1 MSFLQRWF
9 RRDGWER
16 EMGDE
21 LRDHIERQTDA
32 NIVAG
37 MPRDEARRQALLQ
50 FGGAEAVKEDCR
62 EQSSGFWLETLWSD
76 VRYGVR
82 MMARSPGF
90 TIVAILTLALGI
102 GANTAIFSVVNGV
115 LLNPLPFP
123 QPEQLVSLSESKPNF
138 ATGSISYLNFRDW
151 QRNNHT
157 VSSMAISRPISFS
170 LTGSGE
176 AEQLKAEL
184 LSSDYFS
191 LLGVKPVLGRM
202 FAPGEDEV
210 GAAPIVLIS
219 AGLWKR
225 KFGSSPDVLG
235 RTITLDGGGFTIV
248 GVIPADFDLST
259 RSFRN
264 SEVYVPIGQWKNNFL
279 LNRGAGL
286 GIHGIGRLR
295 PGVSIEQARAD
306 MDEVT
311 RNLIAAYP
319 DTDKGIGAAVRPL
332 KQDML
337 GEVRPLLL
345 LLLGAVCFVL
355 LIACVNVANLLLAR
369 STSRTREFAIRA
381 ALAAGSD
388 FCSPSGPL
396 ASHFNICQSRC
407 RAPPA
412 SDLTRACFF
421 SPSQFRWE
429 SELFSASSQR

>member
-1 MSFLQRWF
+1 MH
-9 RRDGWER
+9 
-16 EMGDE
+16 DE
-21 LRDHIERQTDA
+21 LRFHVEQQAAA
-32 NIVAG
+32 NVASG
-37 MPRDEARRQALLQ
+37 MSSEEARRRASLQ
-50 FGGAEAVKEDCR
+50 FGGAEGVKESCR
-62 EQSSGFWLETLWSD
+62 EQNRGFWFETLAAD

-82 MMARSPGF
+82 MMLRTPGF
-90 TIVAILTLALGI
+90 TIVSILTLALGI

-123 QPEQLVSLSESKPNF
+123 QPEQLVTLSESKPNF

-157 VSSMAISRPISFS
+157 FSSMAISRQISFS

-176 AEQLKAEL
+176 AEQLNAEL

-191 LLGVKPVLGRM
+191 LLGVKPVIGRI

-225 KFGSSPDVLG
+225 KFGSSPEVLG
-235 RTITLDGGGFTIV
+235 RTIRLDGSGFTIV
-248 GVIPADFDLST
+248 GVIPAGFDLLT

-264 SEVYVPIGQWKNNFL
+264 GEIYVPIGQWKNNFL

-295 PGVSIEQARAD
+295 PGVKVEQARAD
-306 MDEVT
+306 LAEVT
-311 RNLIAAYP
+311 RNLEAEYP
-319 DTDKGIGAAVRPL
+319 DTDKGIGAAVFPL

-337 GEVRPLLL
+337 GDVKPFLL

-369 STSRTREFAIRA
+369 
-381 ALAAGSD
+381 
-388 FCSPSGPL
+388 
-396 ASHFNICQSRC
+396 
-407 RAPPA
+407 
-412 SDLTRACFF
+412 
-421 SPSQFRWE
+421 
-429 SELFSASSQR
+429 

>member
-9 RRDGWER
+9 RRGSSEQ
-16 EMGDE
+16 EISDE
-21 LRDHIERQTDA
+21 LRDHLERQTDA
-32 NIVAG
+32 NIAAG
-37 MPRDEARRQALLQ
+37 IPRDEARRQAMLQ

-82 MMARSPGF
+82 ICG
-90 TIVAILTLALGI
+90 
-102 GANTAIFSVVNGV
+102 NTAIFSVVNGV

-123 QPEQLVSLSESKPNF
+123 HPEELVSLSESKPNF

-157 VSSMAISRPISFS
+157 FSAMAISRQISFS

-176 AEQLKAEL
+176 AEQLQAEL

-191 LLGVKPVLGRM
+191 LLGVKPVLGPM
-202 FAPGEDEV
+202 FVPGEDEV

-225 KFGSSPDVLG
+225 
-235 RTITLDGGGFTIV
+235 
-248 GVIPADFDLST
+248 
-259 RSFRN
+259 
-264 SEVYVPIGQWKNNFL
+264 
-279 LNRGAGL
+279 
-286 GIHGIGRLR
+286 GIGRLR

-345 LLLGAVCFVL
+345 LLLGAVCFAL
-355 LIACVNVANLLLAR
+355 LIACANVANLLLAR
-369 STSRTREFAIRA
+369 STSRAREFAIRA
-381 ALAAGSD
+381 ALGAAKGR
-388 FCSPSGPL
+388 L
-396 ASHFNICQSRC
+396 IRQL
-407 RAPPA
+407 
-412 SDLTRACFF
+412 LT
-421 SPSQFRWE
+421 E
-429 SELFSASSQR
+429 SILLGIAGGGLGLLR